1 MIRDGTPSLF
11 KYRYHNLAGK
21 EWSANYGL
29 PRQNVWA
36 EKIADLSTHP
46 LGKQL
51 QSVTGASLAGRP
63 GYAVAGRIPFAE
75 VKLVGGIAGR
85 SGKDVVDMTGKA
97 GEIIRIGVSFGGI
110 CEAGREQD
118 FKVNWPSTMMFSDPT
133 RSTPF
138 VFGQ

>member
-1 MIRDGTPSLF
+1 MRVSQVV
-11 KYRYHNLAGK
+11 R
-21 EWSANYGL
+21 
-29 PRQNVWA
+29 
-36 EKIADLSTHP
+36 
-46 LGKQL
+46 
-51 QSVTGASLAGRP
+51 TGMRAS
-63 GYAVAGRIPFAE
+63 
-75 VKLVGGIAGR
+75 
-85 SGKDVVDMTGKA
+85 KDIVDMTGKP